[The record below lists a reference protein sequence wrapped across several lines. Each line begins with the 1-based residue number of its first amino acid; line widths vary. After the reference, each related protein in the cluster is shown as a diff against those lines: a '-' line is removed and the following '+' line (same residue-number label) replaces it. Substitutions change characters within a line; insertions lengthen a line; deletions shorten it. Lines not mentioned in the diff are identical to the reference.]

1 MKEYELDYTRCATTN
16 NRSESSINQSTCADY
31 LLNTSSS
38 DRLHLRR
45 DACQCN
51 RTFVLQE
58 NFTGPV
64 YVYYFLTEFFQN
76 HRRYVKSRDDDQL
89 MGDPTVTNGNCDPF
103 EDGDVGDG
111 LLPYAPCG
119 MIANSLFND
128 SFNIAL
134 SDGSDVSWT
143 RTGIAW
149 PSDYK
154 GKFKNPEPSSTI
166 EELKKHFVNVT
177 LPPPSW
183 PVPVWGLSND
193 VSNTGFINEDLIVW
207 MRTAAFPRFRK
218 LYAKIEGGLQAGVPY
233 TVKINYSEY
242 QGSFLL
248 SFFLLYSLSTS
259 YFFLPVSSRFSCHC
273 IRRYKVVGV
282 LHDFIDWW
290 KTFFRAYHLSGCRRT
305 FAFVCNYVL
314 FDLLFRGTKVSD
326 WKPSGGGGG
335 GGGVLDHNAI
345 FLLRRDKKNWKRVRE
360 FKQ

>member
-134 SDGSDVSWT
+134 NDGTDVSWT

-259 YFFLPVSSRFSCHC
+259 YFFCLSLLDFPVTVFDGTKSLVFSTTSSIGGRRFFVP
-273 IRRYKVVGV
+273 IIYLVVGG
-282 LHDFIDWW
+282 LLLLFAI
-290 KTFFRAYHLSGCRRT
+290 TFFLIYY
-305 FAFVCNYVL
+305 FVEP
-314 FDLLFRGTKVSD
+314 K
-326 WKPSGGGGG
+326 
-335 GGGVLDHNAI
+335 
-345 FLLRRDKKNWKRVRE
+345 
-360 FKQ
+360 